1 MSKTPKKEAPPS
13 DEGEMID
20 KLLVEMGVD
29 ESMKRKLIDSGRL
42 SKDIFKIESAEQVRR
57 QIEIEK
63 SAERVQDSLHLI
75 ERDMTTIDGVIDH
88 VERDLVPVVLS
99 FLVGLKGNLVSLK
112 ENIVTRSKQ
121 GAKTNLQSSYVDHEV
136 RQIVDESFGKIES
149 TLTADMASPILEKLR
164 ELTEGLK
171 GSAKLA
177 TEELTNL
184 KASLDDLTQ
193 RTTTEVEFLA
203 KELTMKPRP
212 EVPKEVAEDIKT
224 MQRQIEELQR
234 DLDLSEQ
241 KVKNRESEVY
251 ALQQELSETK
261 ARSDDLEDS
270 VVRLRSGPM
279 TDSATMVE
287 LRQNIRALEA
297 SQEVLEG
304 KLDESNKRN
313 DELEGKAKQ
322 YASDLARTELNLQD
336 ALTRIEE
343 LSNGM
348 SQSRERLAEID
359 DLETRIRAYE
369 SGDKMRELD
378 RVKTELERTSASL
391 QRLNSDHSE
400 ALETLSYVQKRLDGY
415 LGLMQST
422 EKTRAFLML
431 EDNQQ
436 LVVREIA
443 RSLGVSPAVVMQ
455 WAEDF
460 QRLGIAKLVDG
471 KTLVL
476 SLKKPV
482 KGEV

>member
-20 KLLVEMGVD
+20 KMLVELGVD
-29 ESMKRKLIDSGRL
+29 ETTKRKLIESGRL
-42 SKDIFKIESAEQVRR
+42 SKDIFKIESPEQVRR

-75 ERDMTTIDGVIDH
+75 ERDMTTIDGVIDR

-112 ENIVTRSKQ
+112 DNIVTRSKK
-121 GAKTNLQSSYVDHEV
+121 GAKTNLQASYIDTEV
-136 RQIVDESFGKIES
+136 RQIVNESFGKIES

-171 GSAKLA
+171 GSVKLS

-184 KASLDDLTQ
+184 KASMDDFTQ
-193 RTTTEVEFLA
+193 RSSTEVEFLA
-203 KELTMKPRP
+203 KELTMKPRL
-212 EVPKEVAEDIKT
+212 EVPKDVAEKT
-224 MQRQIEELQR
+224 KAMERQIEELQR
-234 DLDLSEQ
+234 DLDLSQQ
-241 KVKNRESEVY
+241 KVSNRESEVA
-251 ALQQELSETK
+251 ALQQELTDTK
-261 ARSDDLEDS
+261 TRSDDLEDK

-304 KLDESNKRN
+304 KLDEANKRN
-313 DELEGKAKQ
+313 DELEARSKQ
-322 YASDLARTELNLQD
+322 YASDLARSELNLQD
-336 ALTRIEE
+336 ALTKIEE
-343 LSNGM
+343 LSEEMG
-348 SQSRERLAEID
+348 SSGKRLAEID
-359 DLETRIRAYE
+359 EVESKIRAYE

-378 RVKTELERTSASL
+378 RVKVELDRTSASL
-391 QRLNSDHSE
+391 QRLSSDHSE
-400 ALETLSYVQKRLDGY
+400 TLETLSYVQKRLDGY

-431 EDNQQ
+431 EDNGQ
-436 LVVREIA
+436 LAVREIA
-443 RSLGVSPAVVMQ
+443 RSLGVSPAIVMQ

-460 QRLGIAKLVDG
+460 QRLGIAKLTDG

-482 KGEV
+482 KGEE